1 MGGNTAAHHM
11 GGKSR
16 MMDTDNSGEGRPF
29 SLWLYLAV
37 VFSVSWPFQ
46 LAMLFLAR
54 SWKSAMAFSCAS
66 MIMVGV
72 GTFIC
77 GRYIFRDGFATAQW
91 RWGKPVYYVAV
102 IAFVAFLWV
111 LPTAMDISAGSAEIP
126 PGITTGSILITL
138 SLMIPLL
145 LPAAFGEEIG
155 WRGYLLPRLARA
167 NTPRKAVLLH
177 SLIWWVWHI
186 PLVGVPILLEAR
198 DASLEFGIGPALT
211 VPFMLLVGILAG
223 TMQGVIFGFVWAR
236 SASLAVVTAYHV
248 AYDAIRDSIVV
259 NIVTGPL
266 VEWWASLV
274 ICVVGALLLW
284 KGDWRALAASMRADP
299 NPELKSQEEG

>member
-1 MGGNTAAHHM
+1 L
-11 GGKSR
+11 
-16 MMDTDNSGEGRPF
+16 DTDNSGEGRRF
-29 SLWLYLAV
+29 SLWLYLVV

-46 LAMLFLAR
+46 MAMLFLAR
-54 SWKSAMAFSCAS
+54 SWKSAMALSCAS

-91 RWGKPVYYVAV
+91 RWGKPAHYVAV

-111 LPTAMDISAGSAEIP
+111 LPTVMDISAGSAEIAE
-126 PGITTGSILITL
+126 GIATGSILITL

-155 WRGYLLPRLARA
+155 WRGYLLPRIAR
-167 NTPRKAVLLH
+167 TTSPRKAVLLH
-177 SLIWWVWHI
+177 SLIWWVWRV

-198 DASLEFGIGPALT
+198 DASLAFGIAPALA
-211 VPFMLLVGILAG
+211 VSFMVLVGILAG

-259 NIVTGPL
+259 NIMTGPL
-266 VEWWASLV
+266 VEWWASAI

-284 KGDWRALAASMRADP
+284 KGDWHEKGAHRQADP
-299 NPELKSQEEG
+299 NPEPKITAER